1 MIGKLTKRT
10 DRLMNVTTNNKLMNE
25 TTKDKLLNEITRIN

>member
-10 DRLMNVTTNNKLMNE
+10 DRLMNETTSNKIINE